1 MNQSKVQKTKGFISQ
16 VSDVCLVLLLLLVLK
31 DKNAL
36 SVVCVFIFI
45 QSSHL
50 SQQIRD

>member
-1 MNQSKVQKTKGFISQ
+1 MNQRKQKVLFLGFP
-16 VSDVCLVLLLLLVLK
+16 DVCLVLMMLLVLK